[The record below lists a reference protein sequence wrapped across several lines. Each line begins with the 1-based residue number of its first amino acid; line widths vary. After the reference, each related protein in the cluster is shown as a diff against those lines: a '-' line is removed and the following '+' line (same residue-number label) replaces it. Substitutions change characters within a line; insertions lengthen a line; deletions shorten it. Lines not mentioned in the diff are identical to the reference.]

1 MPPDRVLPTS
11 LMASARDVP
20 NEMEIRRT
28 KHNRGQ
34 QGYTRRRRRIK
45 GEDEGEVEVNVE
57 NVGCT

>member
-1 MPPDRVLPTS
+1 
-11 LMASARDVP
+11 MASARDVP